1 MEENPISNQE
11 KRELRRE
18 KKEGETARTGRR
30 RLLRKIIK
38 ISAPLI
44 FGVLLIGGSVWY
56 FKSQPAISG
65 SDIITKN
72 GLHSHPELLIYIKG
86 EKQIIPT
93 SVGIS
98 AFGESPIHTHDDMG
112 VIHLEFS
119 GIVKKTDTRLAN
131 FFEVWGKQF
140 SADCVFDKCN
150 GPDGQVKMFV
160 NGVPNSD
167 FGNYEMKNGDKIEI
181 RYE

>member
-1 MEENPISNQE
+1 MEENLISKQE

-18 KKEGETARTGRR
+18 KKEGEAARVGRR

-38 ISAPLI
+38 ISVPLI
-44 FGVLLIGGSVWY
+44 LSALLIGGLIWY
-56 FKSQPAISG
+56 FRSQPAISG

-72 GLHSHPELLIYIKG
+72 GIHSHPELLIYIKG
-86 EKQIIPT
+86 KKQVIPANI
-93 SVGIS
+93 GIS
-98 AFGESPIHTHDDMG
+98 AFGENPIHTHDDMG

-119 GIVKKTDTRLAN
+119 GIVKKTDTRLAK

-140 SADCVFDKCN
+140 SANCVFDKCN
-150 GPDGQVKMFV
+150 GPDGRVKMFV

-167 FGNYEMKNGDKIEI
+167 FGNYEMKDGDKIEI